1 MRIRREHSLG
11 LDEARGRIDSVA
23 EELQR
28 QFGLNSEWQGN
39 QLLVSGNGVNGKV
52 AVDAQTIEMNIKL
65 GFALQLMEGSI
76 RTAIEN
82 TLDQHIKA

>member
-11 LDEARGRIDSVA
+11 LDEARARIDSVA
-23 EELQR
+23 AELQR
-28 QFGLNSEWQGN
+28 QFGLSSEWQGDK
-39 QLLVSGNGVNGKV
+39 LLVSGNGVNGEV
-52 AVDAQTIEMNIKL
+52 AVEAQSIEMNIRL

-76 RTAIEN
+76 RTAIES